1 MIILPRRQA
10 RDKHRA
16 NSKRGTDFS
25 TQGMTIGYEVDFMI
39 DNFLNQ
45 PLFRTEY
52 GTAEQ
57 WLAGTKAGLS
67 FVCLGESSFSIA
79 IEAIEN
85 SARNAGFLS
94 VSAMAIAGMNSAA
107 LAANYT
113 VCENGLFE

>member
-57 WLAGTKAGLS
+57 WLAGTKGGLS
-67 FVCLGESSFSIA
+67 FLCSRACLGESSFSIA

-85 SARNAGFLS
+85 SARNAVSFFLFLQWPLQ
-94 VSAMAIAGMNSAA
+94 A
-107 LAANYT
+107 
-113 VCENGLFE
+113 